1 MTPEQLTRAKEQA
14 KLLLTF
20 IPEPEPEPRSKPW
33 RSTGERPLPACVYRM
48 EYRSG
53 VFYKAQFKIKGKLQY
68 VGTYPTVELAQLWL
82 DRAKRNP
89 RMPKGVVLL

>member
-1 MTPEQLTRAKEQA
+1 MTPEEKAKAKEQA
-14 KLLLTF
+14 SLLLTF
-20 IPEPEPEPRSKPW
+20 IPPPEPVRKPW
-33 RSTGERPLPACVYRM
+33 KSTGERTLPPCIYRL

-53 VFYKAQFKIKGKLQY
+53 IFYRAQFKRKGKLQY

-89 RMPKGVVLL
+89 RMTKGVVLL

>member
-20 IPEPEPEPRSKPW
+20 TAPEPLPPRKPW
-33 RSTGERPLPACVYRM
+33 KSTGERTLPACIYRL

-53 VFYKAQFKIKGKLQY
+53 IFYRAQFKRRGKLQY

-89 RMPKGVVLL
+89 KMAKGVVLL

>member
-1 MTPEQLTRAKEQA
+1 MTPTEKAKAKEQA

-20 IPEPEPEPRSKPW
+20 TAPEPTPRKPW
-33 RSTGERPLPACVYRM
+33 KSTGERTLPPCIYKL

-53 VFYKAQFKIKGKLQY
+53 IFYRAQFKRKGKLQY

-89 RMPKGVVLL
+89 RMMKGVVLL